1 MDAKQVLRDVRRR
14 PVRFIPGKPAVSIFP
29 GEWPSPFE
37 GKGFEPRRFR
47 DFALGDN
54 PRHVH
59 LPTSARRG
67 VPTIIERV
75 ALRDVKI
82 MVAIDLSPSMLVRE
96 KLAIQFAA
104 TALLL
109 YSAWK
114 SETTFGFAVRGGEA
128 LNSFGFGIGSRH
140 FYRLYRQ
147 LYRIFSGEEDKQLR
161 GEQASLSSA
170 LPSNAML
177 VYCSDFLQ
185 ASGDLVELQAL
196 WKAVG
201 RYDFIPVVVQDELE
215 YSFPVMPG
223 GSFIPFANP
232 ETGRREELWISRR
245 RADEIRALHRSR
257 FETLT
262 SAMSRRGVRSIHL
275 DTANVQEVG
284 RRIDLFFRQRK
295 LR

>member
-1 MDAKQVLRDVRRR
+1 VDAKQVLRDVRRR
-14 PVRFIPGKPAVSIFP
+14 PVKFIPAKPAVSIFP

-47 DFALGDN
+47 DFTLGDN

-67 VPTIIERV
+67 VPTIVERV

-82 MVAIDLSPSMLVRE
+82 MVAIDLSPSMLVRQ

-114 SETTFGFAVRGGEA
+114 SETTFGFAVHDGGT
-128 LNSFGFGIGSRH
+128 LNSYGLGIGSRH

-147 LYRIFSGEEDKQLR
+147 LYRILLGEGGKKPNGQNITLSGV
-161 GEQASLSSA
+161 
-170 LPSNAML
+170 LPSNAIL
-177 VYCSDFLQ
+177 FYCSDFLQ
-185 ASGDLVELQAL
+185 ADGELIELQAL
-196 WKAVG
+196 WKTVG
-201 RYDFIPVVVQDELE
+201 RYDFIPVVVQDGLE

-223 GSFIPFANP
+223 GGFIPFANP
-232 ETGRREELWISRR
+232 ETGRREELWISLR
-245 RADEIRALHRSR
+245 RADEIRQVHHNR

-262 SAMSRRGVRSIHL
+262 SSLNRRGVRPIHL

-284 RRIDLFFRQRK
+284 KRIDLFFRQRK